1 MSMHR
6 PVRLC
11 RTQPALRW
19 LISGLSLL
27 GAHAALA
34 QSSVTL
40 YGVADD
46 GIAYVNNSQ
55 GASRVYMRAGNLST
69 SKFGLLGTE
78 DLGGGLK
85 ALFQIEAGFD
95 LNTGANSTSG
105 LLFNRQAF
113 VGLKSERAGALTL
126 GRQYTPYYLFLGPYT
141 GSNWLTGATGA
152 HPGDIDGLDSSFRI
166 NNSVSYVTP
175 TIAGVTG
182 SVQYGV
188 GGIAGSIE
196 RGQSISAAV
205 RYAAGPIGIAAG
217 YLKMYNTELAS
228 GFDSASTASIPTS
241 AVNAGYVSARSIQ
254 HVAVAGNYTIGD
266 LVLGLNYSNVR
277 YAPGAR
283 SLFTGTAIF
292 NTYSGLAVYNFT
304 PAFSVGA
311 GYSYTLASKANGI
324 SSAARYHQVS
334 LKEAYNLSKRTT
346 LYALQA
352 YSHTSGRT
360 LGAKGSGQIIDAAAL
375 AGDSQNSTPSS
386 TNNQVAIIF
395 GITVKF

>member
-1 MSMHR
+1 MSMPHPAR
-6 PVRLC
+6 IHGA
-11 RTQPALRW
+11 QPALRW
-19 LISGLSLL
+19 LIPSLFAL

-34 QSSVTL
+34 QSAVTL

-46 GIAYVNNSQ
+46 GIAYVNNSL
-55 GASRVYMRAGNLST
+55 GASRTYLRAGNLST

-85 ALFQIEAGFD
+85 ALFQLEAGFD
-95 LNTGANSTSG
+95 MNTGANSTSG

-113 VGLKSERAGALTL
+113 VGLKSDRAGQLTL

-166 NNSVSYVTP
+166 NNSVSYVSP
-175 TIAGVTG
+175 TIAGVTA
-182 SVQYGV
+182 SAQYGV

-196 RGQSISAAV
+196 RGQSLSAAV
-205 RYAAGPIGIAAG
+205 RYAAGPIGVAAG

-254 HVAVAGNYTIGD
+254 HFAVAGNYTIGD

-277 YAPGAR
+277 YAPGGR
-283 SLFTGTAIF
+283 SLFKDTAIF
-292 NTYSGLAVYNFT
+292 NTYSGLASYNFT
-304 PAFSVGA
+304 PAFSLGA

-324 SSAARYHQVS
+324 RSAARYHQVS

-352 YSHTSGRT
+352 YTHANGQT
-360 LGAKGSGQIIDAAAL
+360 LGAKGAAQIIDAAAL

-386 TNNQVAIIF
+386 TSNQVAVIV
-395 GITVKF
+395 GMTVRF